1 MDIQISTK
9 ERFAIVTL
17 IGRFDEL
24 ATAPVESHLLQ
35 VVNSRPQCIVLDLAS
50 VEYISSSGLRILI
63 MLDRA
68 AKQHAIELRL
78 CGLTPFVA
86 EVINVSNLNSI
97 FNIYPDLRAALAG
110 LPA

>member
-1 MDIQISTK
+1 MDIHISTK
-9 ERFAIVTL
+9 ERFAVVAL

-24 ATAPVESHLLQ
+24 ATAPVEAHLIQ
-35 VVNSRPQCIVLDLAS
+35 VVNSNPQGIVLDLAG
-50 VEYISSSGLRILI
+50 VEYISSSGLRILL

-68 AKQHAIELRL
+68 AKQRDIELRL

-86 EVINVSNLNSI
+86 EVINVSNLGSI
-97 FNIYPDLRAALAG
+97 FNIYPDTRAALAG